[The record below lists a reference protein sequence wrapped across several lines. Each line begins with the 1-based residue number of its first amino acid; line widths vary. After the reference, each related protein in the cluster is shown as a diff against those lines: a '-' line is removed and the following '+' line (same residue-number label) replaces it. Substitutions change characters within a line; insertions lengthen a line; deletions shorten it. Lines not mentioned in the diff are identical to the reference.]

1 MRIIGAIGKNGSGKD
16 EVLKH
21 LRDRHGVPFV
31 ATGDIVRSLAA
42 DEGLEPTRE
51 NLGAVSARWFSK
63 RGPGCFVR
71 LAAERIASQGWPT
84 AGISGIRSAD
94 DVRLLKDL
102 HGRDFILIHV
112 AVSDDRVRFERMA
125 RRAEARDPKD
135 VEHFRELDGREEELF
150 HVSKAAA
157 LADYTLT
164 NDGTLADL
172 HAAIDRLVAE
182 RELLNPSETAPTHA
196 TRTPD
201 SRDSSA
207 RQSSGAH
214 RG

>member
-1 MRIIGAIGKNGSGKD
+1 MRILGAIGKNGSGKD
-16 EVLKH
+16 EVLEH

-31 ATGDIVRSLAA
+31 ATGDIVRTLAA

-51 NLGAVSARWFSK
+51 NLGAVSARWFAK

-71 LAAERIASQGWPT
+71 LAAEHIASQGWPV

-102 HGRDFILIHV
+102 HGRDFTLIHV
-112 AVSDDRVRFERMA
+112 VVSDDRVRFERMT
-125 RRAEARDPKD
+125 RRAEARDPKNL
-135 VEHFRELDGREEELF
+135 EHFRELDRREEELF
-150 HVSKAAA
+150 HVSEAAA

-164 NDGTLADL
+164 NDNALVDL

-182 RELLNPSETAPTHA
+182 RGLLNLSETAA
-196 TRTPD
+196 TRAARTPD
-201 SRDSSA
+201 SPA
-207 RQSSGAH
+207 L